1 VGEAEIVMQRSGK
14 AGFFQR
20 IRAMVLRQEYLPS
33 AILGVL
39 INPYYIIRRR
49 LLHLI
54 IANRDHVGGT
64 VLDFGCGSKP
74 YESLFT
80 AEKYVGVDISLSD
93 SDYAGSCADY
103 FYDGKTLPFENE
115 AFDTIFTTEVFEH
128 VFNLDEIVTELA
140 RVLKQ
145 DGKLIV
151 TTPFVWVEH
160 LVPYDFAR
168 YTSFGI
174 RHILEKHGFE
184 IIVLEK
190 SSTYVETIFQ
200 MWNAY
205 IWQNV
210 AKGKGVW
217 GVFVQLFV
225 IAPTTVVG
233 IVLEHLLPKSRDL
246 FSSTLTVAKKVGRPV
261 AASK

>member
-1 VGEAEIVMQRSGK
+1 MQK
-14 AGFFQR
+14 NEHAGFFQR

-33 AILGVL
+33 AFLGIL

-49 LLHLI
+49 LLQLI

-74 YESLFT
+74 YESLFS

-93 SDYAGSCADY
+93 SDYDGSCADY
-103 FYDGKTLPFENE
+103 FYDGKILPFEDD
-115 AFDTIFTTEVFEH
+115 AFETIFTTEVIEH
-128 VFNLDEIVTELA
+128 VFNLDEIVIELS

-145 DGKLIV
+145 NGKLV
-151 TTPFVWVEH
+151 LTTPFVWVEH

-168 YTSFGI
+168 YTTFGL

-190 SSTYVETIFQ
+190 STTYVETVFQ

-205 IWQNV
+205 IWQNL
-210 AKGKGVW
+210 AKGKGIW
-217 GVFVQLFV
+217 GVFVQFFV
-225 IAPTTVVG
+225 IAPMTVVG
-233 IVLEHLLPKSRDL
+233 IVLGRLLPKSSDL
-246 FSSTLTVAKKVGRPV
+246 YSSILTVAKKTGRPV
-261 AASK
+261 LIRSDLS

>member
-1 VGEAEIVMQRSGK
+1 MQHSEQ

-20 IRAMVLRQEYLPS
+20 IRAMLLRQEYLPT

-39 INPYYIIRRR
+39 VNPYYIIRRR
-49 LLHLI
+49 LLRLI
-54 IANRDHVGGT
+54 IANRDHIGGT

-74 YESLFT
+74 YESLFS
-80 AEKYVGVDISLSD
+80 AESYVGVDIALSD
-93 SDYAGSCADY
+93 SDYDGSRADY
-103 FYDGKTLPFENE
+103 FYDGKTLPFEDGV
-115 AFDTIFTTEVFEH
+115 FDTIFTTEVFEH
-128 VFNLDEIVTELA
+128 VFNLDEIVIELA

-145 DGKLIV
+145 DGKLVV

-160 LVPYDFAR
+160 LIPYDFAR
-168 YTSFGI
+168 YTTFGL

-190 SSTYVETIFQ
+190 SSTYVETVFQ

-210 AKGKGVW
+210 ARGKGIW
-217 GVFVQLFV
+217 GMFVQLFV
-225 IAPTTVVG
+225 IAPTTVAG
-233 IVLEHLLPKSRDL
+233 IVLERLLPKSGDL
-246 FSSTLTVAKKVGRPV
+246 YSSTLTVAKKKG
-261 AASK
+261 

>member
-1 VGEAEIVMQRSGK
+1 MQHSEH
-14 AGFFQR
+14 AGLFQR
-20 IRAMVLRQEYLPS
+20 IRAMLLRQEYMPS

-49 LLHLI
+49 LLRLI
-54 IANRDHVGGT
+54 IANRDYVGGT

-74 YESLFT
+74 YESLFSV
-80 AEKYVGVDISLSD
+80 EKYVGVDMALED
-93 SDYAGSCADY
+93 SDYDGSRADY
-103 FYDGKTLPFENE
+103 FYDGKTLPFEDE
-115 AFDTIFTTEVFEH
+115 VFDTIFTTEVFEH

-145 DGKLIV
+145 DGKLVV

-168 YTSFGI
+168 YTTFGL

-210 AKGKGVW
+210 AKGKGIW
-217 GVFVQLFV
+217 RVFVQLFV
-225 IAPTTVVG
+225 IAPTTVTG
-233 IVLEHLLPKSRDL
+233 IVLERLLPKSSDL
-246 FSSTLTVAKKVGRPV
+246 YSSTLIVAKKQ
-261 AASK
+261 